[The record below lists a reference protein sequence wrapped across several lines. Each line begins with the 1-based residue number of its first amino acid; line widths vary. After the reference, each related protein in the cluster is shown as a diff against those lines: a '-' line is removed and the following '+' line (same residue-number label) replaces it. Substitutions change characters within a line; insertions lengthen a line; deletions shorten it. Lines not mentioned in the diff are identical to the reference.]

1 MAARVRSQA
10 GRLARRSLDVF
21 DVCGGVL
28 CVSSWPC
35 KLFSL
40 CGERGSLY
48 GRVSG
53 LLVAVVPLG
62 GQGRRGTWASV
73 AAGCGL
79 NTRSGQDL
87 EHRLH
92 HRGVWVAC
100 GLFPD
105 RGRNPRLCMGTGSLT
120 TGPPGKPQS
129 RTRDGSLDVT
139 AFSWRGSKR
148 SGQGEGHNLDVLS
161 MGSLSPGGAVQT
173 PIREEGDDFA
183 FL

>member
-105 RGRNPRLCMGTGSLT
+105 RGRNPRLLHGHGIVDH
-120 TGPPGKPQS
+120 G
-129 RTRDGSLDVT
+129 
-139 AFSWRGSKR
+139 ARGSP
-148 SGQGEGHNLDVLS
+148 SPELETDLLTSPLFLGEVRNDR
-161 MGSLSPGGAVQT
+161 A
-173 PIREEGDDFA
+173 REKDTTWTSFRWDP
-183 FL
+183 

>member
-62 GQGRRGTWASV
+62 GQGRQGTWASV

-105 RGRNPRLCMGTGSLT
+105 RGRNPRLLHGHGIVDHGAPGEAPVPNSRRISGRHRFFLERFETI
-120 TGPPGKPQS
+120 GPGRRTQPGRPFDGIPES
-129 RTRDGSLDVT
+129 RRSRADADKGG
-139 AFSWRGSKR
+139 RG
-148 SGQGEGHNLDVLS
+148 
-161 MGSLSPGGAVQT
+161 
-173 PIREEGDDFA
+173 
-183 FL
+183 